1 MTAQRNTEQGSF
13 ETAGPARIRGL
24 ILFLFIAVAVGVAAT
39 LGLSALQQ
47 RLERS
52 RMAQTAITEI
62 RLDTTALAALT
73 LMESQRPAVGRTM
86 APLNTSTLADLQ
98 LNLERLASLIDDH
111 MVTGD
116 VRDAATRFVEEID
129 RSQGTLANSANPLS
143 SGPYMAWFTL
153 DGALATVD
161 GVAERRA
168 AAARRDARVGTWLIV
183 VIFGGLI
190 ALLAGRFTAERSR
203 SRQLAHRA
211 ATDALSGLRNRGD
224 FDRHLGEK
232 VGEAHNLGTPL
243 SVVVVDVDHFK
254 DVNDTYG
261 HAVGDDVI
269 VEVARRL
276 SAEGRAHDI
285 LARLGGDE
293 FAWLMPGVGDDDA
306 ARIALRALRVLNERP
321 FGVAGVVT
329 ASVGV
334 ATLNDHRES
343 GDDLMRRADEAL
355 YAAKRDG
362 RAQVAAATTS
372 LVAATD

>member
-1 MTAQRNTEQGSF
+1 M
-13 ETAGPARIRGL
+13 
-24 ILFLFIAVAVGVAAT
+24 LFLFIAVAVGVAAT